1 MAAIIFALDRLQSF
15 EEERPDPINF
25 FLSLAG
31 SKPALVGGREPHGV
45 CENDSRIQKTEK
57 HSGGHVSVMVTLFFL
72 WEASTVSF
80 HTMSIRRNVRS
91 ATSRWMSLPNE
102 ASTVIT

>member
-1 MAAIIFALDRLQSF
+1 MSAIIFALDQLQSF
-15 EEERPDPINF
+15 EEEWLDPINF

-57 HSGGHVSVMVTLFFL
+57 HSGLWVAVTF
-72 WEASTVSF
+72 
-80 HTMSIRRNVRS
+80 
-91 ATSRWMSLPNE
+91 P
-102 ASTVIT
+102 